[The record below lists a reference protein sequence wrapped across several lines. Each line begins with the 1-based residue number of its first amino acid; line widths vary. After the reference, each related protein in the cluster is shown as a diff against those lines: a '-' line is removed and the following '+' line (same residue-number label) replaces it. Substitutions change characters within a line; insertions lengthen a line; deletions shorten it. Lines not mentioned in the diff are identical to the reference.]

1 MASLFSLR
9 QPLVTQVEDWIRT
22 TFALTL
28 LVSTVSHKP
37 YAAYSA
43 EDFAL
48 DDLFVR
54 WVQYPSD
61 EEVTAFW
68 EQWLSNNP
76 ERHETVTTAR
86 KIIRAGGQSRLPVL
100 TTDEISTVW
109 GRIRESLQT
118 LEDVRP
124 LQPDVRA
131 VVGWWY
137 FVRMATA
144 ALGLVLLASWA
155 FWMQYG
161 PGQSMQMV
169 RTATGQTRTIHLP
182 DHSVVTLR
190 PNSSVQYA
198 RRWTDDLPRAVWL
211 EGEADFTVVH
221 QPDTS
226 SSRLFRVHT
235 PDLTI
240 EAVGTQFRVRQQ
252 PVDTQVSLQTGR
264 VDILLSQKK
273 ALRLQPGDS
282 IRVAG
287 GIIRS
292 LP

>member
-1 MASLFSLR
+1 MSS
-9 QPLVTQVEDWIRT
+9 
-22 TFALTL
+22 
-28 LVSTVSHKP
+28 KP

-54 WVQYPSD
+54 WVQHPSD

-68 EQWLSNNP
+68 EQWLNNNP
-76 ERHETVTTAR
+76 ERYETVTTAR
-86 KIIRAGGQSRLPVL
+86 KIIRAGAQSRLPVL

-161 PGQSMQMV
+161 PGQSIQV
-169 RTATGQTRTIHLP
+169 IRTATGQTRTIRLP
-182 DHSVVTLR
+182 DHSVVALC
-190 PNSSVQYA
+190 PNSTIRYA
-198 RRWTDDLPRAVWL
+198 RRWTSDLPRAVWL
-211 EGEADFTVVH
+211 EGEADFMVVH

-252 PVDTQVSLQTGR
+252 PEGTRVSLQTGQ
-264 VDILLSQKK
+264 VDIRLSQKK

-287 GIIRS
+287 GTIQS

>member
-1 MASLFSLR
+1 MS
-9 QPLVTQVEDWIRT
+9 P
-22 TFALTL
+22 
-28 LVSTVSHKP
+28 KP
-37 YAAYSA
+37 YAAYSV

-54 WVQYPSD
+54 WVQHPSD

-68 EQWLSNNP
+68 EKWLNNNP
-76 ERHETVTTAR
+76 DRYEIVTAAR
-86 KIIRAGGQSRLPVL
+86 KIIRAGEQSRLPAL
-100 TTDEISTVW
+100 TPDEMWTVW
-109 GRIRESLQT
+109 CRIHESLQT
-118 LEDVRP
+118 LEDIRP

-144 ALGLVLLASWA
+144 AAGLLLLVSWA
-155 FWMQYG
+155 LWMQYG

-190 PNSSVQYA
+190 PSSTVRYA
-198 RRWTDDLPRAVWL
+198 RRWTGDLPRAVWL
-211 EGEADFTVVH
+211 EGEADFMIVY

-235 PDLTI
+235 PDITI

-252 PVDTQVSLQTGR
+252 PEGTRVSLQTGR

-273 ALRLQPGDS
+273 SLRLQPGDS

-287 GIIRS
+287 GTIQS